1 MEKLKRKFLVN
12 SLLNT
17 LDRIIVENDYYR
29 RSLMVTRALGILCD
43 FGNDI
48 EVYFELDNRYQ
59 ILHNEGFRA
68 YKDRLNGIIDHD
80 DMGQRQDE
88 VLGFYYWM
96 HDIRLLH
103 PDE

>member
-1 MEKLKRKFLVN
+1 MEKLKRRFLVN
-12 SLLNT
+12 SLLNS
-17 LDRIIVENDYYR
+17 LDRIIVEDDYHR
-29 RSLMVTRALGILCD
+29 RSLIVVRIFGILLD
-43 FGNDI
+43 FGSDI

-59 ILHNEGFRA
+59 IRHDDGFRE
-68 YKDRLNGIIDHD
+68 YKNRLNDIIDLD